1 MTSVETEAALAELAA
16 LREETDAKL
25 DDAARQIY
33 RLNEENDL
41 LAEANELL
49 REENNALKA
58 QLAAALATAVD
69 SAAVDVA
76 VAGLSLKVDAV
87 DEALLTPGNEAVL
100 PVREAS
106 VVDQAHVMN
115 ILSVSGHFHD
125 SSLVASGGADKYVK
139 VHNWQTKTVVDSYDA
154 GAPVLALSFHP
165 SKTHANYLMASGMD
179 GRHHVL
185 RLDHDHLHIVQVFH
199 DHTRQ
204 GNIRHAWL
212 SSGDALGFVT
222 GASDKVAHVYHQ
234 VPESSGNMVQFS
246 IAKSYYFNGTVEA
259 LTVVP
264 PRDGSNELVVAGIR
278 DDCYVHYIDMV
289 TLEKTRYRGRCCRL
303 METSWG
309 MHRLN
314 MNTDDIEHVS
324 YTIMDL
330 QSSPSG
336 AYLLVATDA
345 NRHFVVKVWSSRAQQ
360 ETFDSDMPRVAW
372 HASEQFVVS
381 NTEGE
386 GGLVMWSVA
395 SEKVVQRVKAHE
407 KLLRDLWYAQVDGVD
422 VLVTGSYDK
431 ALKLWQSERHL
442 IIVSTG
448 SGCAHP
454 RNRGPAKSA
463 RAKSSD
469 KPAADMDVWAQIC
482 LYIVQILSL
491 WTSPYVGF
499 TGLYYYT
506 PRDLGDKIMAQ
517 FPSKASTP
525 HNITAPESSSSGAN
539 SSTDAAATTATEV
552 HKCEDQEIFQST
564 YSGDNHVAAI
574 VRKCN
579 VVSSSAFHHQLVHSP
594 DVGSTYLCRYAFHA
608 WKFPSPFTKLI
619 TDEDRVRV
627 RLGDDCQVDVP
638 PFQEPTKSPIDA
650 KTDRKTEV
658 VECLDFPPDEAV
670 DATEATPHHHGL
682 RRWEPRLADAAPL
695 TAFLTLVECIQIG
708 VGNVVYAWHDK
719 AKEQIL
725 SVLEEYTGDHSF
737 RVVYLDGSGSLDV
750 DVQFVRGL
758 VSTDEALMLLHDAGY
773 NYRIATE
780 QVGAF
785 RSSTR

>member
-1 MTSVETEAALAELAA
+1 MPRQVTVEPPAPRPPPPPGTVP
-16 LREETDAKL
+16 
-25 DDAARQIY
+25 Y
-33 RLNEENDL
+33 
-41 LAEANELL
+41 
-49 REENNALKA
+49 
-58 QLAAALATAVD
+58 AVGD
-69 SAAVDVA
+69 YVE
-76 VAGLSLKVDAV
+76 VAGRL
-87 DEALLTPGNEAVL
+87 GNE
-100 PVREAS
+100 
-106 VVDQAHVMN
+106 
-115 ILSVSGHFHD
+115 
-125 SSLVASGGADKYVK
+125 
-139 VHNWQTKTVVDSYDA
+139 
-154 GAPVLALSFHP
+154 
-165 SKTHANYLMASGMD
+165 
-179 GRHHVL
+179 
-185 RLDHDHLHIVQVFH
+185 
-199 DHTRQ
+199 
-204 GNIRHAWL
+204 
-212 SSGDALGFVT
+212 
-222 GASDKVAHVYHQ
+222 
-234 VPESSGNMVQFS
+234 
-246 IAKSYYFNGTVEA
+246 
-259 LTVVP
+259 
-264 PRDGSNELVVAGIR
+264 
-278 DDCYVHYIDMV
+278 
-289 TLEKTRYRGRCCRL
+289 
-303 METSWG
+303 
-309 MHRLN
+309 
-314 MNTDDIEHVS
+314 
-324 YTIMDL
+324 
-330 QSSPSG
+330 
-336 AYLLVATDA
+336 
-345 NRHFVVKVWSSRAQQ
+345 
-360 ETFDSDMPRVAW
+360 
-372 HASEQFVVS
+372 
-381 NTEGE
+381 
-386 GGLVMWSVA
+386 
-395 SEKVVQRVKAHE
+395 
-407 KLLRDLWYAQVDGVD
+407 
-422 VLVTGSYDK
+422 
-431 ALKLWQSERHL
+431 
-442 IIVSTG
+442 
-448 SGCAHP
+448 
-454 RNRGPAKSA
+454 
-463 RAKSSD
+463 
-469 KPAADMDVWAQIC
+469 IC

-780 QVGAF
+780 QVTQLVSARSAAAVKFVRDAHADDGDLSDASTASHNSSSPRSIKRQCKQSSKPPGKPTGGALD
-785 RSSTR
+785 